1 MKQLLIFDFA
11 MAIFGA
17 VGAVAALVPGG
28 AKSMGVSTD
37 LLVHAPFD
45 TFLIPGIFLLL
56 VIFGGNFI
64 SGVLLSKKRNIGA
77 YLSAFMGFI
86 TKIWIIAQWLLMAAV
101 FPIQLIFM
109 LISLLQ
115 FVLSVWLIQKHKLP
129 VPFSAYQH

>member
-86 TKIWIIAQWLLMAAV
+86 TGIWIITQWLLMAAV

-115 FVLSVWLIQKHKLP
+115 FILSVWLIQKHKLP
-129 VPFSAYQH
+129 FPFAAYQH

>member
-77 YLSAFMGFI
+77 YLSTFMGFI
-86 TKIWIIAQWLLMAAV
+86 TGIWIIAQWLLMAAV

-109 LISLLQ
+109 LISLFQ
-115 FVLSVWLIQKHKLP
+115 FILSVWLIQKHKLP

>member
-1 MKQLLIFDFA
+1 MKQLLIFDLA

-86 TKIWIIAQWLLMAAV
+86 TGIWIIAQWLLMAAV

-115 FVLSVWLIQKHKLP
+115 FILSVWLIQKHKLP
-129 VPFSAYQH
+129 FPFAAYQH

>member
-11 MAIFGA
+11 MAVFGA
-17 VGAVAALVPGG
+17 AGAVAALVPGG

-45 TFLIPGIFLLL
+45 TFLIPGIFLLF

-86 TKIWIIAQWLLMAAV
+86 TGIWIIAQWLLMAAV

-115 FVLSVWLIQKHKLP
+115 FILSVWLIQKHKLP
-129 VPFSAYQH
+129 FPFAAYQH

>member
-86 TKIWIIAQWLLMAAV
+86 TGIWIIAQWLLMAAV

-115 FVLSVWLIQKHKLP
+115 FILSVWLIQKHKLP
-129 VPFSAYQH
+129 FPFSAYQH

>member
-86 TKIWIIAQWLLMAAV
+86 TGIWIIAQWLLMAAV

-115 FVLSVWLIQKHKLP
+115 FILSVWLIQKHKLP
-129 VPFSAYQH
+129 FPFAAYQH

>member
-1 MKQLLIFDFA
+1 

-64 SGVLLSKKRNIGA
+64 SGVLLSKKQNIGA

-129 VPFSAYQH
+129 FPFAAYQH

>member
-64 SGVLLSKKRNIGA
+64 SGVLLCKKRNIGA

-86 TKIWIIAQWLLMAAV
+86 TGIWIIAQWLLMAAV

-109 LISLLQ
+109 LISFLQ
-115 FVLSVWLIQKHKLP
+115 FILSVWLIQKHKLP

>member
-64 SGVLLSKKRNIGA
+64 SGVLLGRTRNIGA

-86 TKIWIIAQWLLMAAV
+86 TGIWIIAQWLLMAAV
-101 FPIQLIFM
+101 FPIQFIFM

-115 FVLSVWLIQKHKLP
+115 FILSVWLIQKHKLP

>member
-17 VGAVAALVPGG
+17 IGAVAALVPGG
-28 AKSMGVSTD
+28 AKSIGVSTD

-86 TKIWIIAQWLLMAAV
+86 TGIWIIAQWLLMAAV

-109 LISLLQ
+109 LISLFQ
-115 FVLSVWLIQKHKLP
+115 FILSVWLIQKHKLP
-129 VPFSAYQH
+129 FPFAAYQH

>member
-86 TKIWIIAQWLLMAAV
+86 TGIWIIAQWLLMAAV

-129 VPFSAYQH
+129 FPFAAYQH

>member
-86 TKIWIIAQWLLMAAV
+86 TGIWIIAQWLLMAAV

>member
-17 VGAVAALVPGG
+17 IGAVAALVPGG

-86 TKIWIIAQWLLMAAV
+86 TGIWIIAQWLLMAAV

-129 VPFSAYQH
+129 FPFAAYQH